1 MLLCEC
7 AGGVIAAIWPR
18 CLGLQSSRGGAVG
31 ALQTYYAL
39 PDFEHF
45 TAAVDLAQTEV
56 SSPEAGVQ
64 HTYSL
69 PNAYYLEIDKIVCCF
84 VGGR

>member
-1 MLLCEC
+1 MLLSEC
-7 AGGVIAAIWPR
+7 AAGVIAAIWPR

-56 SSPEAGVQ
+56 SYVRKNFIRSCELVALSPL
-64 HTYSL
+64 TLFLLSL
-69 PNAYYLEIDKIVCCF
+69 I
-84 VGGR
+84 

>member
-18 CLGLQSSRGGAVG
+18 CLGLQSTRGGAIG
-31 ALQTYYAL
+31 ALQSYYAL
-39 PDFEHF
+39 PDYEHF

-56 SSPEAGVQ
+56 QLEYYNM
-64 HTYSL
+64 YSVFE
-69 PNAYYLEIDKIVCCF
+69 PSNHRRK
-84 VGGR
+84 